1 MNSLGQRK
9 GLYQRLG
16 GVSADGRL
24 SVSVVGVKL
33 SPDRVSV
40 GVVITVEVPLIT
52 VEAPPAVIYQVD
64 IVKFIV
70 I

>member
-1 MNSLGQRK
+1 M
-9 GLYQRLG
+9 
-16 GVSADGRL
+16 